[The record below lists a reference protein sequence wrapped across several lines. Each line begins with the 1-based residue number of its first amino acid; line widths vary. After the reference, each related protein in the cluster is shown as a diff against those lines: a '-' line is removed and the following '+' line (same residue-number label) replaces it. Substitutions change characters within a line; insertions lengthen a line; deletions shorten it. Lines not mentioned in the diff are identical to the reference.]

1 MNNINM
7 NPMEDSNLLD
17 LIFTHLD
24 PDAVKNASL
33 VSR

>member
-1 MNNINM
+1 MNQKQ

-17 LIFTHLD
+17 VIFTYLD
-24 PDAVKNASL
+24 ADGVKKASQ

>member
-1 MNNINM
+1 MNNINV

-17 LIFTHLD
+17 LIFNHLD
-24 PDAVKNASL
+24 AEGVKKASQ

>member
-1 MNNINM
+1 MNL

-17 LIFTHLD
+17 LIFSHLD
-24 PDAVKNASL
+24 ADGVKKASQ